1 MSRPASDRVRESFA
15 FLPTIDLKDDLLEL
29 VLVECQSAEESV
41 WRVPAYIF
49 QIQLRATSE
58 NMGRVS
64 LRIGS
69 EEQMKYSGHIGYQID
84 PDHRGHHYA
93 ERAARLVLPIARRHG
108 LGEVWITCNPD
119 NPASQRTIERLGATY
134 IETVDVPE
142 DYPMSPGSI
151 RQKRRYCLKLD
162 PSP

>member
-1 MSRPASDRVRESFA
+1 MKKLTTMSPEQFE
-15 FLPTIDLKDDLLEL
+15 FLPAVELKDSLLEL
-29 VLVECQSAEESV
+29 VLDECQPAEKSV
-41 WRVPAYIF
+41 WQVPAYIF
-49 QIQLRATSE
+49 SVQLRATGKII
-58 NMGRVS
+58 GRVS

-69 EEQMKYSGHIGYQID
+69 EEQLKYSGHIGYQID
-84 PDHRGHHYA
+84 PDYRGHHYS

-108 LGEVWITCNPD
+108 LNEVWITCNPD
-119 NPASQRTIERLGATY
+119 NPASQQTIERLGAKY

-142 DYPMSPGSI
+142 DYPMSPGAM

>member
-1 MSRPASDRVRESFA
+1 MKKMADISPEPFV
-15 FLPTIDLKDDLLEL
+15 FLPAIDLKDSLLEL
-29 VLVECQSAEESV
+29 VLDECQPAGQSV
-41 WRVPAYIF
+41 WGVPAYIF
-49 QIQLRATSE
+49 RIQLRATGQII
-58 NMGRVS
+58 GRVS

-69 EEQMKYSGHIGYQID
+69 EEQLRYSGHIGYQID
-84 PDHRGHHYA
+84 PDHRGNHYA

-108 LGEVWITCNPD
+108 LSEVWITCNPD

-134 IETVDVPE
+134 IETVDVPD
-142 DYPMSPGSI
+142 DYPMADGI